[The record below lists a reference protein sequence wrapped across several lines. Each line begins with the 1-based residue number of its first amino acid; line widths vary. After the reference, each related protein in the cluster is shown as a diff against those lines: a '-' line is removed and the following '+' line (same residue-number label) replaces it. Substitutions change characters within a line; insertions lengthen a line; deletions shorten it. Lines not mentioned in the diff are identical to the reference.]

1 MSGRLL
7 VEPLYPSF
15 MKFTEYYFEMY
26 FLFFRMFLTPPP
38 FPAEQDWNMPLHPNI
53 PRHLYAAYNLLHLPP
68 EASLADARIQYRKL
82 AKRSH
87 PDAGGKHADFLL
99 LQQAYEQVV
108 TYLRA
113 NERKCA

>member
-1 MSGRLL
+1 

-15 MKFTEYYFEMY
+15 MKFTDYYFEMY

-38 FPAEQDWNMPLHPNI
+38 FPAEQDWNMPLRPNI
-53 PRHLYAAYNLLHLPP
+53 PRHLHAAYNLLHLPP